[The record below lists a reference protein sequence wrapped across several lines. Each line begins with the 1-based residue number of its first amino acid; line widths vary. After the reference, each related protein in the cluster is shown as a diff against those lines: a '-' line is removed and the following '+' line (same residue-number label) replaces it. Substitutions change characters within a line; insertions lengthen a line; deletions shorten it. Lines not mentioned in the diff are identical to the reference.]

1 MQTYGCG
8 AGADGAICASR
19 PSVQLEVV
27 WPSRVEAL
35 SDEALL
41 AAVALSEPHAA
52 TVFVR
57 RFQRRVFGLALTIT
71 LDGALAEDVAQSTFE
86 RAWRHAATYDPH
98 RAPVPTWLLTITRN
112 LAIDAIRVRR
122 PQPFDPEMIAAL
134 LPPSVHPDPAD
145 AAVDG
150 DRVARVRAALD
161 RLPPEQRRAVL
172 LATIGCRSSTEI
184 AAIEDV
190 PIPTAKHR
198 IQSGLR
204 KLRRAVV
211 SETDR

>member
-1 MQTYGCG
+1 MYERNST
-8 AGADGAICASR
+8 ADGAIRGQSLF
-19 PSVQLEVV
+19 VQLDVV

-41 AAVALSEPHAA
+41 AAVALAEPHAA

-57 RFQRRVFGLALTIT
+57 RFQRRVYGLAVTIT
-71 LDGALAEDVAQSTFE
+71 LDETLAEDVAQSAFE

-98 RAPVPTWLLTITRN
+98 RAPVTTWLLTITRN

-122 PQPFDPEMIAAL
+122 PQPLSPDAVATL
-134 LPPSVHPDPAD
+134 LPPSSSTDPLE

-150 DRVARVRAALD
+150 DRFTRVRTALD
-161 RLPPEQRRAVL
+161 ALPADQRRAVL
-172 LATIGCRSSTEI
+172 LATIGCRTSTEI
-184 AAIEDV
+184 AELEGV
-190 PIPTAKHR
+190 PVPTAKHR

-204 KLRRAVV
+204 KLRRALL
-211 SETDR
+211 SEADR